1 MKIKLSR
8 QRFRKN
14 QISNFLKVSHV
25 IKTDIFSVFYLDDNN
40 QHYAFI
46 CPKKVSSSPNR
57 NKIKRQLKEAFLKL
71 SQKINPKFSLIVM
84 ANKKIIHSSFKNTHD
99 MLLLSL
105 KKKNIID
112 ENS

>member
-8 QRFRKN
+8 HRFGKN
-14 QISNFLKVSHV
+14 EISKFLGVSHV
-25 IKTDIFSVFYLDDNN
+25 IKTDLFSIFYLDDNQ

-46 CPKKVSSSPNR
+46 CPKKIGNAPNR
-57 NKIKRQLKEAFLKL
+57 NKIKRQLKEAFLKCEE
-71 SQKINPKFSLIVM
+71 KINPKFSLIIM
-84 ANKKIIHSSFKNTHD
+84 ANKKIIHSSFKNIHD

-105 KKKNIID
+105 KKKSIID